1 MSKVIAI
8 TNQKGGVGKTTTSV
22 NLSAALAKMNYKVL
36 LIDMDPQ
43 ANATQGIGIDRDYIE
58 LSTYHVLTGEVGLE
72 KVIQHSYI
80 ENLDVAPGEIDLAG
94 IDLELAHVKQGR
106 EVRLKQSLDKIKD
119 YYDFVFIDCPP
130 ALGLLNTNALT
141 SCDTVLIPVQCEYY
155 ALEGLTQ
162 LLNTIKLTQN
172 HFNKKLSIEGLLLT
186 MLDQRTNLGLEVSQE
201 VRKYF
206 KEKVYKTVIPRNIKL
221 SEAPSAGICI
231 FDYDGSSVGAQAYKE
246 LAKEVAE
253 KKKKLNKGLDAIFG
267 GDITSLIDDI
277 EHNTPESSQEKIKLD
292 EIRPNPYQPRKVFD
306 EQALNELALSIQ
318 EHGIFQP
325 VILKKSVQGY
335 EIVAGER
342 RCRAARMAHLA
353 EVPAIIVDFSD
364 QQMMEIALL
373 ENIQRED
380 LNAIEEAQAYQTMM
394 EKLKLT
400 QNELAKRIGKSR
412 THITNTLRLLNLP
425 EKIQE
430 YVLDGSLSMGHAR
443 ALITLDKER
452 ALKIAKRV
460 IDEKLSVRDVENI
473 VKGFELQEARKN
485 KPKVEKSKEYQYVE
499 GLLRKKYRTR
509 IKVDDKSITIKYSDT
524 DDLNRLLELMGV
536 IEES

>member
-1 MSKVIAI
+1 MSDKESSRLGRGLDSLFGQQNV
-8 TNQKGGVGKTTTSV
+8 SE
-22 NLSAALAKMNYKVL
+22 L
-36 LIDMDPQ
+36 LDD
-43 ANATQGIGIDRDYIE
+43 
-58 LSTYHVLTGEVGLE
+58 
-72 KVIQHSYI
+72 IQ
-80 ENLDVAPGEIDLAG
+80 NDKD
-94 IDLELAHVKQGR
+94 QR
-106 EVRLKQSLDKIKD
+106 EHLM
-119 YYDFVFIDCPP
+119 
-130 ALGLLNTNALT
+130 
-141 SCDTVLIPVQCEYY
+141 IPV
-155 ALEGLTQ
+155 
-162 LLNTIKLTQN
+162 
-172 HFNKKLSIEGLLLT
+172 
-186 MLDQRTNLGLEVSQE
+186 
-201 VRKYF
+201 
-206 KEKVYKTVIPRNIKL
+206 
-221 SEAPSAGICI
+221 
-231 FDYDGSSVGAQAYKE
+231 
-246 LAKEVAE
+246 
-253 KKKKLNKGLDAIFG
+253 
-267 GDITSLIDDI
+267 
-277 EHNTPESSQEKIKLD
+277 D
-292 EIRPNPYQPRKVFD
+292 EIRPNPYQPRKIFNK
-306 EQALNELALSIQ
+306 EALEELSESIQ
-318 EHGIFQP
+318 QHGVFTP
-325 VILKKSVQGY
+325 ILVKKSISGY
-335 EIVAGER
+335 ELITGER
-342 RCRAARMAHLA
+342 RWRATKMANLD
-353 EVPAIIVDFSD
+353 EIPAIVVDFDD

-485 KPKVEKSKEYQYVE
+485 KPKVEKPKEYQYVE

>member
-1 MSKVIAI
+1 M
-8 TNQKGGVGKTTTSV
+8 
-22 NLSAALAKMNYKVL
+22 
-36 LIDMDPQ
+36 
-43 ANATQGIGIDRDYIE
+43 
-58 LSTYHVLTGEVGLE
+58 
-72 KVIQHSYI
+72 
-80 ENLDVAPGEIDLAG
+80 
-94 IDLELAHVKQGR
+94 
-106 EVRLKQSLDKIKD
+106 
-119 YYDFVFIDCPP
+119 
-130 ALGLLNTNALT
+130 
-141 SCDTVLIPVQCEYY
+141 
-155 ALEGLTQ
+155 
-162 LLNTIKLTQN
+162 
-172 HFNKKLSIEGLLLT
+172 
-186 MLDQRTNLGLEVSQE
+186 
-201 VRKYF
+201 
-206 KEKVYKTVIPRNIKL
+206 
-221 SEAPSAGICI
+221 
-231 FDYDGSSVGAQAYKE
+231 
-246 LAKEVAE
+246 AE

-342 RCRAARMAHLA
+342 RCRAARMAHLE

-430 YVLDGSLSMGHAR
+430 YVLDGSLSMGHASIAPSVAR
-443 ALITLDKER
+443 IPQLISPPSNAGPAEQAQLIIKSEFPKTSSPLVPRSINSENSGLFQIILTSVP
-452 ALKIAKRV
+452 AV
-460 IDEKLSVRDVENI
+460 IS
-473 VKGFELQEARKN
+473 
-485 KPKVEKSKEYQYVE
+485 PP
-499 GLLRKKYRTR
+499 T
-509 IKVDDKSITIKYSDT
+509 
-524 DDLNRLLELMGV
+524 
-536 IEES
+536 

>member
-1 MSKVIAI
+1 M
-8 TNQKGGVGKTTTSV
+8 
-22 NLSAALAKMNYKVL
+22 
-36 LIDMDPQ
+36 
-43 ANATQGIGIDRDYIE
+43 
-58 LSTYHVLTGEVGLE
+58 
-72 KVIQHSYI
+72 
-80 ENLDVAPGEIDLAG
+80 
-94 IDLELAHVKQGR
+94 
-106 EVRLKQSLDKIKD
+106 
-119 YYDFVFIDCPP
+119 
-130 ALGLLNTNALT
+130 
-141 SCDTVLIPVQCEYY
+141 
-155 ALEGLTQ
+155 
-162 LLNTIKLTQN
+162 
-172 HFNKKLSIEGLLLT
+172 
-186 MLDQRTNLGLEVSQE
+186 
-201 VRKYF
+201 
-206 KEKVYKTVIPRNIKL
+206 
-221 SEAPSAGICI
+221 
-231 FDYDGSSVGAQAYKE
+231 
-246 LAKEVAE
+246 AE

-342 RCRAARMAHLA
+342 RCRAARMAHLE

-485 KPKVEKSKEYQYVE
+485 KPEVEKPKEYQYLE

-509 IKVDDKSITIKYSDT
+509 SKVDDKSITIKYSDT

>member
-186 MLDQRTNLGLEVSQE
+186 MLDQRTNLGLDVSQE

-206 KEKVYKTVIPRNIKL
+206 KEKTMTYGRSLGIIPAKNYFNFLQDIGNFRLEFNTEKENIIRNIEEVIANARAANGDL
-221 SEAPSAGICI
+221 FDRNNYPSIAELEANIYFSIEANPVPATN
-231 FDYDGSSVGAQAYKE
+231 DYDKLADLTPEEIELLKKE
-246 LAKEVAE
+246 AVLSNQS
-253 KKKKLNKGLDAIFG
+253 KLESAMQDLFGRLMKGLIHAAERLKDDDNGEMQIFR
-267 GDITSLIDDI
+267 DSLIGNIGKAVEAAETLNI
-277 EHNTPESSQEKIKLD
+277 EDNDQLQQFTDKIKD
-292 EIRPNPYQPRKVFD
+292 VFD
-306 EQALNELALSIQ
+306 GLSAQEL
-318 EHGIFQP
+318 
-325 VILKKSVQGY
+325 
-335 EIVAGER
+335 
-342 RCRAARMAHLA
+342 
-353 EVPAIIVDFSD
+353 
-364 QQMMEIALL
+364 
-373 ENIQRED
+373 
-380 LNAIEEAQAYQTMM
+380 
-394 EKLKLT
+394 
-400 QNELAKRIGKSR
+400 R
-412 THITNTLRLLNLP
+412 TNS
-425 EKIQE
+425 Q
-430 YVLDGSLSMGHAR
+430 
-443 ALITLDKER
+443 
-452 ALKIAKRV
+452 
-460 IDEKLSVRDVENI
+460 
-473 VKGFELQEARKN
+473 
-485 KPKVEKSKEYQYVE
+485 
-499 GLLRKKYRTR
+499 LRKETAAKAAD
-509 IKVDDKSITIKYSDT
+509 IAQKMS
-524 DDLNRLLELMGV
+524 ELF
-536 IEES
+536 

>member
-1 MSKVIAI
+1 
-8 TNQKGGVGKTTTSV
+8 
-22 NLSAALAKMNYKVL
+22 
-36 LIDMDPQ
+36 
-43 ANATQGIGIDRDYIE
+43 
-58 LSTYHVLTGEVGLE
+58 
-72 KVIQHSYI
+72 
-80 ENLDVAPGEIDLAG
+80 
-94 IDLELAHVKQGR
+94 
-106 EVRLKQSLDKIKD
+106 
-119 YYDFVFIDCPP
+119 
-130 ALGLLNTNALT
+130 
-141 SCDTVLIPVQCEYY
+141 
-155 ALEGLTQ
+155 
-162 LLNTIKLTQN
+162 
-172 HFNKKLSIEGLLLT
+172 
-186 MLDQRTNLGLEVSQE
+186 MLFWWR
-201 VRKYF
+201 Y
-206 KEKVYKTVIPRNIKL
+206 
-221 SEAPSAGICI
+221 
-231 FDYDGSSVGAQAYKE
+231 
-246 LAKEVAE
+246 
-253 KKKKLNKGLDAIFG
+253 
-267 GDITSLIDDI
+267 TSLIDDI

-342 RCRAARMAHLA
+342 RCRAARMAHLE

-485 KPKVEKSKEYQYVE
+485 KPKVEKPKEYQYVE
-499 GLLRKKYRTR
+499 GLLRKNIVQELKLM
-509 IKVDDKSITIKYSDT
+509 INLLL
-524 DDLNRLLELMGV
+524 LNTLTQM
-536 IEES
+536 I

>member
-1 MSKVIAI
+1 MAKP
-8 TNQKGGVGKTTTSV
+8 KKT
-22 NLSAALAKMNYKVL
+22 
-36 LIDMDPQ
+36 
-43 ANATQGIGIDRDYIE
+43 
-58 LSTYHVLTGEVGLE
+58 GL
-72 KVIQHSYI
+72 
-80 ENLDVAPGEIDLAG
+80 G
-94 IDLELAHVKQGR
+94 
-106 EVRLKQSLDKIKD
+106 
-119 YYDFVFIDCPP
+119 
-130 ALGLLNTNALT
+130 
-141 SCDTVLIPVQCEYY
+141 
-155 ALEGLTQ
+155 
-162 LLNTIKLTQN
+162 
-172 HFNKKLSIEGLLLT
+172 
-186 MLDQRTNLGLEVSQE
+186 
-201 VRKYF
+201 
-206 KEKVYKTVIPRNIKL
+206 
-221 SEAPSAGICI
+221 
-231 FDYDGSSVGAQAYKE
+231 
-246 LAKEVAE
+246 
-253 KKKKLNKGLDAIFG
+253 KGLDALFG
-267 GDITSLIDDI
+267 ASPLVTEVEEEQTKEQVEDNENLKTLKITDV
-277 EHNTPESSQEKIKLD
+277 E
-292 EIRPNPYQPRKVFD
+292 PNRDQPRKMFNQ
-306 EQALNELALSIQ
+306 ESLEELADSIKTY
-318 EHGIFQP
+318 GVIQP
-325 VILKKSVQGY
+325 IVVTKKDGY
-335 EIVAGER
+335 YAIVAGER
-342 RCRAARMAHLA
+342 RWRAAKIAGL
-353 EVPAIIVDFSD
+353 EEIPAIIRDD
-364 QQMMEIALL
+364 DEQTNKEIALI

-485 KPKVEKSKEYQYVE
+485 KPKVEKPKEYQYVE

>member
-1 MSKVIAI
+1 M
-8 TNQKGGVGKTTTSV
+8 
-22 NLSAALAKMNYKVL
+22 
-36 LIDMDPQ
+36 
-43 ANATQGIGIDRDYIE
+43 
-58 LSTYHVLTGEVGLE
+58 
-72 KVIQHSYI
+72 
-80 ENLDVAPGEIDLAG
+80 
-94 IDLELAHVKQGR
+94 
-106 EVRLKQSLDKIKD
+106 
-119 YYDFVFIDCPP
+119 
-130 ALGLLNTNALT
+130 
-141 SCDTVLIPVQCEYY
+141 
-155 ALEGLTQ
+155 
-162 LLNTIKLTQN
+162 
-172 HFNKKLSIEGLLLT
+172 
-186 MLDQRTNLGLEVSQE
+186 
-201 VRKYF
+201 
-206 KEKVYKTVIPRNIKL
+206 
-221 SEAPSAGICI
+221 
-231 FDYDGSSVGAQAYKE
+231 
-246 LAKEVAE
+246 AE

-292 EIRPNPYQPRKVFD
+292 EIRPNPYQPRKIFD

-364 QQMMEIALL
+364 
-373 ENIQRED
+373 
-380 LNAIEEAQAYQTMM
+380 QTMM

-485 KPKVEKSKEYQYVE
+485 KPKVEKPKEYQYVE

>member
-1 MSKVIAI
+1 M
-8 TNQKGGVGKTTTSV
+8 
-22 NLSAALAKMNYKVL
+22 
-36 LIDMDPQ
+36 
-43 ANATQGIGIDRDYIE
+43 
-58 LSTYHVLTGEVGLE
+58 
-72 KVIQHSYI
+72 
-80 ENLDVAPGEIDLAG
+80 
-94 IDLELAHVKQGR
+94 
-106 EVRLKQSLDKIKD
+106 
-119 YYDFVFIDCPP
+119 
-130 ALGLLNTNALT
+130 
-141 SCDTVLIPVQCEYY
+141 
-155 ALEGLTQ
+155 
-162 LLNTIKLTQN
+162 
-172 HFNKKLSIEGLLLT
+172 
-186 MLDQRTNLGLEVSQE
+186 
-201 VRKYF
+201 
-206 KEKVYKTVIPRNIKL
+206 
-221 SEAPSAGICI
+221 
-231 FDYDGSSVGAQAYKE
+231 
-246 LAKEVAE
+246 AE

-342 RCRAARMAHLA
+342 RCRAARMAHLE

-443 ALITLDKER
+443 AL
-452 ALKIAKRV
+452 KIAKRV